1 MISADLAVDWVANN
15 LYWVD
20 SAWARIEVLGLYT
33 MSRAEILQTGAN
45 TNPTAIAVDPVSR
58 SAYIAHHN
66 MWLYDTVSKHHRFM
80 FWTDFGQTAQIERAF
95 LDGNDRRVLH
105 DTDLLQP
112 VGITVDYVDG
122 RVYWSDVGLDRIEF
136 SELDGSRR
144 MAVETESTGLY
155 HPFALTVADDILFWT
170 DWETNTV
177 YATHKEHGA
186 NDALGY
192 FAVVATFASTPYGI
206 EALLQSRQPTGEWM
220 STWVC
225 ILTDRLFSLTQQVTH
240 AQQQIAATFVC

>member
-1 MISADLAVDWVANN
+1 
-15 LYWVD
+15 
-20 SAWARIEVLGLYT
+20 
-33 MSRAEILQTGAN
+33 
-45 TNPTAIAVDPVSR
+45 
-58 SAYIAHHN
+58 

-220 STWVC
+220 STWMC
-225 ILTDRLFSLTQQVTH
+225 ILTDRLFSLT
-240 AQQQIAATFVC
+240 ASNPCATANCSHICLLTGFNEQGYTCTCPDGYVLESDGLLCKGIVSYFSH